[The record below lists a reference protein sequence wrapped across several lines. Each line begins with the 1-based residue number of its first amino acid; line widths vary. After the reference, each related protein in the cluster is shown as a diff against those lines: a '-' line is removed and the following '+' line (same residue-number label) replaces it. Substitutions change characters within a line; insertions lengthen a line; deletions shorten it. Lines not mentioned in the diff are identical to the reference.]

1 MIACHKD
8 SNFQEA
14 KQFCP
19 ERWIDASS
27 GNFTVNVDSAS
38 IVVPFGVGR
47 RTCPGKRFVEME
59 VVLLLAKVSSRILF
73 ADIYSIV
80 MILPSPA
87 RVGLRCELREAAGNG
102 IRIPSGTENAAEPEA
117 ARSGVMKPT
126 DQRRLCCK

>member
-19 ERWIDASS
+19 ERWIDPATE
-27 GNFTVNVDSAS
+27 NFTVNVDSAS

-59 VVLLLAKVSSRILF
+59 VVLLLAKVSSKPEQKF
-73 ADIYSIV
+73 G
-80 MILPSPA
+80 LPGPF
-87 RVGLRCELREAAGNG
+87 
-102 IRIPSGTENAAEPEA
+102 
-117 ARSGVMKPT
+117 
-126 DQRRLCCK
+126 

>member
-19 ERWIDASS
+19 ERWIDPGT
-27 GNFTVNVDSAS
+27 GNFTVNVDSAN

-59 VVLLLAKVSSRILF
+59 VVLLLAKVCFL
-73 ADIYSIV
+73 V
-80 MILPSPA
+80 
-87 RVGLRCELREAAGNG
+87 N
-102 IRIPSGTENAAEPEA
+102 
-117 ARSGVMKPT
+117 
-126 DQRRLCCK
+126 